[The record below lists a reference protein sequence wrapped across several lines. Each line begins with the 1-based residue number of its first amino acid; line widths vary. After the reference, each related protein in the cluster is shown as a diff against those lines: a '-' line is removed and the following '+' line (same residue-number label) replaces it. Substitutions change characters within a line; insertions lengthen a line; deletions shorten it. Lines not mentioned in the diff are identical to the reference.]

1 MTKNTPDQRHN
12 GRILLACFSRAGE
25 NYYYGGRTNL
35 EIGNTEVLAGMI
47 SALITC
53 DVHRIEAADP
63 YPEDYEK
70 TVARNVREQRADARP
85 AMVAPLPDVGPHSTG

>member
-1 MTKNTPDQRHN
+1 
-12 GRILLACFSRAGE
+12 
-25 NYYYGGRTNL
+25 
-35 EIGNTEVLAGMI
+35 MI

-85 AMVAPLPDVGPHSTG
+85 AMVAPLPDIGPYSTG